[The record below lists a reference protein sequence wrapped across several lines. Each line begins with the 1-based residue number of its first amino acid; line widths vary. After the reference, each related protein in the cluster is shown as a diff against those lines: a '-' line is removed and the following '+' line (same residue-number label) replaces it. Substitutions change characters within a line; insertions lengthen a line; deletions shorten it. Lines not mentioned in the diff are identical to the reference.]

1 VTAFDRVRAWA
12 SGLKRET
19 MALWFAVRDPATPLG
34 AKLVAW
40 AILAYAF
47 SPIDLIPDF
56 IPVLGYLDELLLL
69 PLAIWVVI
77 RLVPAEV
84 MARSRV
90 KAQQWLAAGQKTPGS
105 RLGAVVVITVW
116 VVTAWWLVALFAPS
130 LGYSLSAQASLI
142 CRSPGARLSVVREM
156 RSGQF
161 SQTGNGLTC
170 RPNVN
175 LGCAKRAASSKN
187 FA

>member
-1 VTAFDRVRAWA
+1 MTAFDRVRAWA

-19 MALWFAVRDPATPLG
+19 VALWFAVRDPGTPFA

-40 AILAYAF
+40 AILAYAL

-77 RLVPAEV
+77 RLVPPEV

-90 KAQQWLAAGQKTPGS
+90 KAQEWLAAGQKTPGS
-105 RLGAVVVITVW
+105 RLGAVMIVAVW
-116 VVTAWWLVALFAPS
+116 VVILWWLISLFAPS
-130 LGYSLSAQASLI
+130 AGHGFDPA
-142 CRSPGARLSVVREM
+142 RS
-156 RSGQF
+156 
-161 SQTGNGLTC
+161 TG
-170 RPNVN
+170 
-175 LGCAKRAASSKN
+175 
-187 FA
+187 